1 MRILAPVEFASRR
14 PRHKAPRNLSV
25 NQSRRSPTLQ
35 SQAGP
40 SNAQRPDPLSQSGPH
55 AAFNIPPLPEEP
67 IDDSG
72 SENEPLPALFFEREP
87 AEQNHE
93 PFHPPSASEP
103 PTRPTSRPDGAPAP
117 SIPTILE
124 ILSRE
129 TPKMITLTR
138 LLDAVDLEQLREFEH
153 VPSAAYGDIIK
164 YMEAAAL
171 LERQLSRF
179 ASGLRVDGRVS

>member
-1 MRILAPVEFASRR
+1 MRLLAPVEFASRR
-14 PRHKAPRNLSV
+14 PRHKGPRNPSV
-25 NQSRRSPTLQ
+25 NQPRRSPTSQ
-35 SQAGP
+35 NQAGP
-40 SNAQRPDPLSQSGPH
+40 SDAQRHDPPDQPGPH
-55 AAFNIPPLPEEP
+55 AAFNVPPVPEDP
-67 IDDSG
+67 LDDSG
-72 SENEPLPALFFEREP
+72 SENEPLPPLFFEREP

-93 PFHPPSASEP
+93 PYHPPPAPEP
-103 PTRPTSRPDGAPAP
+103 PTGPTPRPDGTPAP

-138 LLDAVDLEQLREFEH
+138 LLGAVDLEQLREFEH

-179 ASGLRVDGRVS
+179 ASGLRVDGQLS